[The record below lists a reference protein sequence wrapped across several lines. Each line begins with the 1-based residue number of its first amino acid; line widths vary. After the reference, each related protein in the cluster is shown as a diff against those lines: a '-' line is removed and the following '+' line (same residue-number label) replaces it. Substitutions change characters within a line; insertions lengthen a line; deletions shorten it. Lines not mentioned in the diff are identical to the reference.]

1 MNVPQ
6 SPDFG
11 IIGLAISSAP
21 AVPTDPQGA
30 VNAPDNSAG
39 HGAKPNPDRGQG
51 ERRERGSS
59 KKEPNERPSS
69 DAGNV
74 APGKAPHAETSIPPY
89 RHIPSATN
97 DGERLVVVGQHET
110 QGRGLAP
117 RCNPP
122 GERWSAAW

>member
-30 VNAPDNSAG
+30 VNAPDDSAG
-39 HGAKPNPDRGQG
+39 HGANPNQDGGQG
-51 ERRERGSS
+51 EHRERCSS
-59 KKEPNERPSS
+59 KKEPDERPSP

-89 RHIPSATN
+89 RQILSATEAPFCS
-97 DGERLVVVGQHET
+97 DSVVVALVPHQLWA
-110 QGRGLAP
+110 RL
-117 RCNPP
+117 P
-122 GERWSAAW
+122 GPFPFILEFSY